1 MHLQRPA
8 SPSKFTSQATDS
20 PSKLSVPSRK
30 QRNQPSNRVHDIEFA
45 TEISQSLLAQVRQLQ
60 ALLVERDEGLKAA
73 NLEKSRLELEAQ
85 GFAQRLRSLDES
97 EQRYKD
103 ENWTLETQIHEL
115 IAAAKQSADK
125 EQRLQQTLATTTSEK
140 SAAQRE
146 LDDIKQAHGRLA
158 EEHVAFRKGHEV
170 ELASLR
176 KNITLGES
184 DRASLHRKVEEL
196 TSQNQELARAVAGQF
211 REEEEVHTGNIGSE
225 PEELYLARSDAE
237 HSPPGSPSKAMNR
250 HSMLESETLKSSL
263 NHAHR
268 MIQNLK
274 SNIHREKT
282 EKLEL
287 KRMLQESRDE
297 LESRRGDAG
306 ISNNANK
313 RLKSKSIADNLKKS
327 SRLGMGRSSRT
338 DIEVED
344 NDWEDHK
351 GEGSPSRRAATMSS
365 VAASISASDAY
376 QTATEAE
383 DAFETANE
391 RDTATENEAFM
402 TGNESLAGDSSDDLT
417 ETEGGLVKGRLPR
430 EVKSLSTMTA
440 KPGQRSSFISTAST
454 SASDEERTVSTP
466 AQQPQKYRLKINRN
480 SRKSRIGS
488 EGLMGS
494 ANSSAKNSP
503 ASFISTNG
511 QPGQSLFAE
520 LGELNGDDSAEEM
533 DGTPS
538 RTSIISHRSIPAS
551 RQSTAAQSIVQSIEP
566 HLPRLPM
573 VDTGVMTDSWEPAV
587 LAPAMSDPSGADKYV
602 APATPQVR
610 DIGVQRTPVLTPPN
624 DTSAA
629 TTPRKAWDAPLKDF
643 VANIPT
649 FGPALTSTPISE
661 ASGASREV
669 QYNDTAAGPSA
680 AGTPISKASG
690 APREVQYNDTTA
702 SSAVAGTP
710 LQSKA
715 TQSSSN
721 EYTETIPQALSFTSI
736 QSLETKPTEP
746 APAIPSRDNRRLI
759 LLDDAPTTTSTSTD
773 KWRPDSSKGG
783 VIGSVLGWARNK
795 RSSTPQPADS
805 GSNQGSEKR
814 PISQESQKS
823 FKADAARAMPLESSS
838 KGLLEL
844 PTKPDVADMADQG
857 SQTILSAEQIDTI
870 LSIKASKPPSISP
883 GLVQRLPA
891 STRRPSLDIDATP
904 APLQKDVSQDSVR
917 TVERPTTAIRE
928 NAPLSKLLKRPGSSG
943 SVRTSNTAMPPLPPD
958 HRQAIAAA
966 AQRQPAADGTATIM
980 GPPIAPAS
988 AYRSAS
994 ARPRTPSEQRAQT
1007 QNARSSTTPRPRY
1020 STARSQMSRRSS
1032 VTSFES
1038 ELDQRF
1044 NIRTDGMPMPHGLDA
1059 GADPRMIQAITQTMI
1074 GEYLWK
1080 YTRKAGRSEM
1090 SDNRHRRFFWV
1101 HPYTRTLYW
1110 SDQDPATAGRAQL
1123 KAKSVAIE
1131 GVRVV
1136 TDDNP
1141 MPPGL
1146 HRKSLVILTPGRAV
1160 KFTATTGQRHETWFN
1175 SLSYLILRTGAD
1187 PQYVDSNG
1195 LTAEDVAEFNPSL
1208 HSGRN
1213 RSNSRATRT
1222 SHVSLSSYNSRP
1234 VTASRQSSR
1243 QPSPSRA
1250 QSAMSARPNPLRP
1263 AELSQSSR
1271 YSEAKHNSVSS
1282 RFSSYLRPGHR
1293 ASARGSMSS
1302 RQGEHSGENGAIYDA
1317 SVVHVHDSAEDLR
1330 KVIEKQEEEADRL
1343 ENVRACC
1350 DGELCLRFLLLFL
1363 RSSLE
1368 VSTPLFEE
1376 PRLMI
1381 GVAGKHDVGSLGKRG
1396 IFGGR
1401 MGSSASRHD
1410 HSHA

>member
-1 MHLQRPA
+1 
-8 SPSKFTSQATDS
+8 
-20 PSKLSVPSRK
+20 
-30 QRNQPSNRVHDIEFA
+30 VHDIEFV
-45 TEISQSLLAQVRQLQ
+45 TEISQSLLGQVRQLQ
-60 ALLVERDEGLKAA
+60 ALLVERDESIKAV
-73 NLEKSRLELEAQ
+73 NFEKSRLEHEAQ
-85 GFAQRLRSLDES
+85 GFSQRLRSLDES

-103 ENWTLETQIHEL
+103 ENWTLETQTHEL
-115 IAAAKQSADK
+115 IAAAKQSADR
-125 EQRLQQTLATTTSEK
+125 EQRLQQTLALITSEK

-146 LDDIKQAHGRLA
+146 LDDIKQAHGKLA

-184 DRASLHRKVEEL
+184 DKASLHRKVEEL

-211 REEEEVHTGNIGSE
+211 RGEEEVPIGELGSE
-225 PEELYLARSDAE
+225 PEELFLARSDAE
-237 HSPPGSPSKAMNR
+237 HSPPGSPSKAMSR

-263 NHAHR
+263 SHAHR

-274 SNIHREKT
+274 SNIHREKA

-297 LESRRGDAG
+297 LELRRGDSG
-306 ISNNANK
+306 ISHNANK
-313 RLKSKSIADNLKKS
+313 RLKSKSIADISKKS
-327 SRLGMGRSSRT
+327 SRLGTGRNPRT
-338 DIEVED
+338 DIEVKD
-344 NDWEDHK
+344 DDWEDHQ
-351 GEGSPSRRAATMSS
+351 GGGSPSRRAAAQSS
-365 VAASISASDAY
+365 DAASISASDAY

-402 TGNESLAGDSSDDLT
+402 TGNESLAGESSDDLT
-417 ETEGGLVKGRLPR
+417 ETEGGPVRSRATR
-430 EVKSLSTMTA
+430 EVTSLSMLPL
-440 KPGQRSSFISTAST
+440 KPGQRNSFVSTAST
-454 SASDEERTVSTP
+454 SGSDEERTVSTP

-503 ASFISTNG
+503 ASFVSTNG

-520 LGELNGDDSAEEM
+520 LGGLNGDDSAEEM

-538 RTSIISHRSIPAS
+538 RRSVISHRSIPS
-551 RQSTAAQSIVQSIEP
+551 STANPNMVRSVEQP
-566 HLPRLPM
+566 LPRLPM
-573 VDTGVMTDSWEPAV
+573 VDTGMMTDLWEPPIHTA
-587 LAPAMSDPSGADKYV
+587 ATSGPMEVDDYA

-610 DIGVQRTPVLTPPN
+610 DVGVQGTPVVSPQN
-624 DTSAA
+624 DIPSA

-643 VANIPT
+643 AANIPT
-649 FGPALTSTPISE
+649 FGPALTSTPIS
-661 ASGASREV
+661 
-669 QYNDTAAGPSA
+669 N
-680 AGTPISKASG
+680 ASG
-690 APREVQYNDTTA
+690 APREVKYHDAATG
-702 SSAVAGTP
+702 SLEAGTP
-710 LQSKA
+710 LQSRA
-715 TQSSSN
+715 TPSAS
-721 EYTETIPQALSFTSI
+721 EELPELLPQALSFSSI
-736 QSLETKPTEP
+736 QSLETKPIEP
-746 APAIPSRDNRRLI
+746 APAIPSRDNRRLV
-759 LLDDAPTTTSTSTD
+759 LVDDAQPTSTSPFE
-773 KWRPDSSKGG
+773 KARPESSKGG

-795 RSSTPQPADS
+795 RSSTPQLADNGS
-805 GSNQGSEKR
+805 GQDHEKR
-814 PISQESQKS
+814 PTSQQSQKS
-823 FKADAARAMPLESSS
+823 FKVEPAKATPPETSS
-838 KGLLEL
+838 KIFAEVLK
-844 PTKPDVADMADQG
+844 KPNAADMADQG

-870 LSIKASKPPSISP
+870 LSIKASKPPSVAT
-883 GLVQRLPA
+883 GLVQRQPA
-891 STRRPSLDIDATP
+891 STTKTSSDIDATP
-904 APLQKDVSQDSVR
+904 APLQKDIPQDSLR
-917 TVERPTTAIRE
+917 IAERPNTAIRE
-928 NAPLSKLLKRPGSSG
+928 AAPLTKVLKRPGSSG
-943 SVRTSNTAMPPLPPD
+943 SVRTSNTVMPPLPPD

-994 ARPRTPSEQRAQT
+994 SRPRTPSEQRMQT
-1007 QNARSSTTPRPRY
+1007 QNLRTSTTPRARY
-1020 STARSQMSRRSS
+1020 SAARNQMSRRSS

-1080 YTRKAGRSEM
+1080 YTRKAGRGEM

-1187 PQYVDSNG
+1187 PQYVDNNG

-1208 HSGRN
+1208 QSVRN
-1213 RSNSRATRT
+1213 RSSSHATRT

-1234 VTASRQSSR
+1234 VTASRHSSR

-1250 QSAMSARPNPLRP
+1250 QSAMSTRPNTSRQ

-1271 YSEAKHNSVSS
+1271 YSETKHGSVSS
-1282 RFSSYLRPGHR
+1282 RFSSYLRPGNR
-1293 ASARGSMSS
+1293 LSARGSMSS
-1302 RQGEHSGENGAIYDA
+1302 RQGEGSGDGAAGIYDA

-1350 DGELCLRFLLLFL
+1350 DGEF
-1363 RSSLE
+1363 
-1368 VSTPLFEE
+1368 
-1376 PRLMI
+1376 
-1381 GVAGKHDVGSLGKRG
+1381 
-1396 IFGGR
+1396 
-1401 MGSSASRHD
+1401 
-1410 HSHA
+1410 

>member
-1 MHLQRPA
+1 M
-8 SPSKFTSQATDS
+8 
-20 PSKLSVPSRK
+20 
-30 QRNQPSNRVHDIEFA
+30 
-45 TEISQSLLAQVRQLQ
+45 Q
-60 ALLVERDEGLKAA
+60 ALLVERDESLKAV

-85 GFAQRLRSLDES
+85 GFSQRLRSLDES

-103 ENWTLETQIHEL
+103 ENWALETQTHEL
-115 IAAAKQSADK
+115 MAAAKQSADR
-125 EQRLQQTLATTTSEK
+125 EQRLQQTLAVTTSEK
-140 SAAQRE
+140 SAAQRD
-146 LDDIKQAHGRLA
+146 LDDIKQAHGKLA
-158 EEHVAFRKGHEV
+158 DEHAAFRKGHEV
-170 ELASLR
+170 ELATLR

-184 DRASLHRKVEEL
+184 DRATLHRKVEEL

-211 REEEEVHTGNIGSE
+211 RGEEEVPTGELGSE
-225 PEELYLARSDAE
+225 PEELFLARSDAE
-237 HSPPGSPSKAMNR
+237 HSPPGSPSKSMAR
-250 HSMLESETLKSSL
+250 HSLLESETLKSSL
-263 NHAHR
+263 SHAHR

-297 LESRRGDAG
+297 LELRRGDSS
-306 ISNNANK
+306 IPNNGNK
-313 RLKSKSIADNLKKS
+313 RLKSKSIADISKKG

-351 GEGSPSRRAATMSS
+351 DGGSPSLRGAVKSS
-365 VAASISASDAY
+365 DAASTHTSDAY

-391 RDTATENEAFM
+391 RDTGTENEAFM

-417 ETEGGLVKGRLPR
+417 ETEGGPVRSRASR
-430 EVKSLSTMTA
+430 EVKSLSMLPA

-454 SASDEERTVSTP
+454 SGSDEERTVGTP
-466 AQQPQKYRLKINRN
+466 IQQQPQKYRLKINRN
-480 SRKSRIGS
+480 PRKSRIGS
-488 EGLMGS
+488 EGPMGS
-494 ANSSAKNSP
+494 ANSSVKNSP

-511 QPGQSLFAE
+511 QASQSLFAE
-520 LGELNGDDSAEEM
+520 LGDLNGDDSAEEM
-533 DGTPS
+533 NGTPS
-538 RTSIISHRSIPAS
+538 RASVISHRSIPTS
-551 RQSTAAQSIVQSIEP
+551 DLPTARRIAVESS
-566 HLPRLPM
+566 LPRLPM
-573 VDTGVMTDSWEPAV
+573 VDTGVMTDSWEPPVQVTAT
-587 LAPAMSDPSGADKYV
+587 SGPMGVDNYA
-602 APATPQVR
+602 APATPQVK
-610 DIGVQRTPVLTPPN
+610 DVGVQRTPIATPQS
-624 DTSAA
+624 DKSSAK
-629 TTPRKAWDAPLKDF
+629 TPRKAWDAPLKDF
-643 VANIPT
+643 MANIPT
-649 FGPALTSTPISE
+649 FGPALTTTPIST
-661 ASGASREV
+661 ASGATREV
-669 QYNDTAAGPSA
+669 QYNDVAAG
-680 AGTPISKASG
+680 ASE
-690 APREVQYNDTTA
+690 P
-702 SSAVAGTP
+702 GTP
-710 LQSKA
+710 LQSRA
-715 TQSSSN
+715 TPSASK
-721 EYTETIPQALSFTSI
+721 EYTGPVPQSLSFSSI

-746 APAIPSRDNRRLI
+746 APAIPSRDTRRLI
-759 LLDDAPTTTSTSTD
+759 LVDDPPMAPSTSSE
-773 KWRPDSSKGG
+773 KARPESGKGG

-795 RSSTPQPADS
+795 RSSTPQLADS
-805 GSNQGSEKR
+805 QDPEKR
-814 PISQESQKS
+814 PVSQQSQKS
-823 FKADAARAMPLESSS
+823 FKADAAKVTPHESTSNNFN
-838 KGLLEL
+838 EL
-844 PTKPDVADMADQG
+844 PKKPSQIDMADQG

-870 LSIKASKPPSISP
+870 LSIKASKPPSIAA
-883 GLVQRLPA
+883 GLVH
-891 STRRPSLDIDATP
+891 RPSLSSTRPLLDTGAVP
-904 APLQKDVSQDSVR
+904 APIQTDISQD
-917 TVERPTTAIRE
+917 RPSTAIRDT
-928 NAPLSKLLKRPGSSG
+928 APPSKLLRRPGSSG
-943 SVRTSNTAMPPLPPD
+943 SVRTPSTAMPPLPPD

-966 AQRQPAADGTATIM
+966 AQRQPVADGTATIM

-994 ARPRTPSEQRAQT
+994 ARPRTPSEQRNQT
-1007 QNARSSTTPRPRY
+1007 PNTRTSTTPRARY

-1080 YTRKAGRSEM
+1080 YTRKAGRGEM

-1187 PQYVDSNG
+1187 PQYLDSNG
-1195 LTAEDVAEFNPSL
+1195 MTAEDVVEFNPSL
-1208 HSGRN
+1208 HSARN
-1213 RSNSRATRT
+1213 RSNSHATRA
-1222 SHVSLSSYNSRP
+1222 SHASLSSYNSRP
-1234 VTASRQSSR
+1234 VTASHQSSR

-1250 QSAMSARPNPLRP
+1250 QSALSARPTMSRQ
-1263 AELSQSSR
+1263 AELSSSSR
-1271 YSEAKHNSVSS
+1271 YSEAKHGSVSS
-1282 RFSSYLRPGHR
+1282 RLSSYLRAPNR

-1302 RQGEHSGENGAIYDA
+1302 RQGEGIGEHAGIYDA

-1350 DGELCLRFLLLFL
+1350 DGEFLDFFFLLCGCH
-1363 RSSLE
+1363 
-1368 VSTPLFEE
+1368 
-1376 PRLMI
+1376 
-1381 GVAGKHDVGSLGKRG
+1381 GV
-1396 IFGGR
+1396 FFFFFF
-1401 MGSSASRHD
+1401 
-1410 HSHA
+1410 